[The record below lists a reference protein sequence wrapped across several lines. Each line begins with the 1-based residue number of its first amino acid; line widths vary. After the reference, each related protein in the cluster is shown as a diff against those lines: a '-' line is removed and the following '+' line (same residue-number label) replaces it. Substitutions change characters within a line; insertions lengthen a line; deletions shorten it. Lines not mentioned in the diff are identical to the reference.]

1 VRAVALLALGVVV
14 LAAGCGARTDLPFD
28 DPSAADATDAAADA
42 PPLDWPDALPDVH
55 REDCAEAGV
64 LAVYL
69 LTLDGRLEAF
79 DPAAAHF
86 TPIGTVDC
94 AATPSGGMPNSMAV
108 DRRGTAYVSYHDGSL
123 FRVDTRT
130 ASCTRTAFAHARDG
144 WMQYGMGFS
153 TTGGGP
159 AEQLFV
165 ADSSYSQPSR
175 GLATIDVTS
184 FAFHAVGAFAPSLGD
199 AVELTGTGDGR
210 LFALSLDSP
219 GPGSHIAE
227 IDKTTARV
235 LSSTALPLGS
245 ASAALA
251 FAFWGGDFYTFLSAD
266 GGAPPTTVSRWR
278 PTDGSLV
285 TVATTPDVI
294 VGAGVSTCAPP

>member
-1 VRAVALLALGVVV
+1 LATVLAVCLLVLGVAV
-14 LAAGCGARTDLPFD
+14 LATGCGARTDLPFD
-28 DPSAADATDAAADA
+28 DPSAADASADVS
-42 PPLDWPDALPDVH
+42 PDAQPDVH

-64 LAVYL
+64 LAVYVM
-69 LTLDGRLEAF
+69 TLDGRLEAF
-79 DPAAAHF
+79 DPAAARF
-86 TPIGTVDC
+86 TPIGTIDC
-94 AATPSGGMPNSMAV
+94 PATPSGGMPNSMAV
-108 DRRGTAYVSYHDGSL
+108 DRHGTAYVSYHDGSL

-130 ASCTRTAFAHARDG
+130 ASCTATSFAYAQDG
-144 WMQYGMGFS
+144 WTQYGMGFS

-165 ADSSYSQPSR
+165 ADSSYAQPSR

-184 FAFHAVGAFAPSLGD
+184 FAFRPVGAFVPALGD

-227 IDKTTARV
+227 IEKTSARV
-235 LSSTALPLGS
+235 LSSTALALGS
-245 ASAALA
+245 PSAALA
-251 FAFWGGDFYTFLSAD
+251 FAFWGGDFYTFLSGD
-266 GGAPPTTVSRWR
+266 GGAPPTTVTRWR

-285 TVATTPDVI
+285 TVASTPDVI
-294 VGAGVSTCAPP
+294 VGAGVSTCAPQ